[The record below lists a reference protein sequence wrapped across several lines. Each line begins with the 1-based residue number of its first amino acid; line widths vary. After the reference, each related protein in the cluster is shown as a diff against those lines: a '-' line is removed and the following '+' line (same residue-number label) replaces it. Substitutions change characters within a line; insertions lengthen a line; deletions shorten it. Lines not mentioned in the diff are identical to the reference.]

1 MKQRYRIN
9 NCGVARRR
17 RPDYHARMNISS
29 EIFSRIIAD
38 HIERERL
45 TLAPYACPSRQGLR
59 KQPDRETIPDEY
71 NFRPV
76 FYHDTDSIIHSRAYT
91 RYIDKTQVF
100 SLFENDHITHRV
112 LHVQFVSKIA
122 RVIGRALRLNED
134 LIEAIALGHD
144 LGHAPFGHDGESILN
159 HLCRQH
165 GIGCFCHNAQSVRAL
180 TRLERGGSGL
190 NLSLQVLDGIL
201 AHNGEMLHREYIP
214 QYGKTWEQFEQEYE
228 ACFSEPEFSRKI
240 RPMTLEGCV
249 MRISDIIAY
258 IGRDIED
265 AIELKLLQRG
275 DIPAPIAGILG
286 SRNAE
291 IIDSLVKNLIE
302 HSYGR
307 DHLVFSDDVF
317 QALHDLLE
325 FNREHIYF
333 NQKIKSELPKIRN
346 IFCML
351 FDRYMQDYET
361 GNRQAA
367 LFTYFLR
374 DDMSAYLE
382 KTGPVR
388 AIIDFLAGMTDRFM
402 VDQFKRTFLPQSLG
416 YQAPGE

>member
-1 MKQRYRIN
+1 
-9 NCGVARRR
+9 
-17 RPDYHARMNISS
+17 MNTESD
-29 EIFSRIIAD
+29 IFSRIVEENR
-38 HIERERL
+38 ERERL
-45 TLAPYACPSRQGLR
+45 TLAPYACPSCRGLR
-59 KQPDRETIPDEY
+59 KHPNLEPIPDDR

-134 LIEAIALGHD
+134 LIEAIALAHD

-159 HLCRQH
+159 QICQQH
-165 GIGCFCHNAQSVRAL
+165 QLGCFCHNAQSVRSL
-180 TRLERGGSGL
+180 ILLERGGHGL

-201 AHNGEMLHREYIP
+201 AHNGEMLHREYVP
-214 QYGKTWEQFEQEYE
+214 QYGKTRDEFDREYE
-228 ACFSEPEFSRKI
+228 ACFTEPGFSRQI
-240 RPMTLEGCV
+240 HPMTLEGCV
-249 MRISDIIAY
+249 MRISDVIAY

-265 AIELKLLQRG
+265 AIELKLLRRE
-275 DIPAPIAGILG
+275 DIPAPVVGVLG
-286 SRNAE
+286 NRNAE
-291 IIDSLVKNLIE
+291 IIDRLVRDLIVN
-302 HSYGR
+302 SYGL
-307 DHLVFSDDVF
+307 DHLVFSHDVF

-325 FNREHIYF
+325 FNRERIYF
-333 NQKIKSELPKIRN
+333 NQKIKSELPKIKN

-351 FDRYMQDYET
+351 FDRYSGDYRNN
-361 GNRQAA
+361 NRSSA

-374 DDMSAYLE
+374 DNMTAYLE
-382 KTGPVR
+382 KTGPGR

-402 VDQFKRTFLPQSLG
+402 VDQFKRTFLPHSLG
-416 YQAPGE
+416 YQAPGV

>member
-1 MKQRYRIN
+1 MT
-9 NCGVARRR
+9 A
-17 RPDYHARMNISS
+17 STT
-29 EIFSRIIAD
+29 IFTRIIEANA
-38 HIERERL
+38 ERERL
-45 TLAPYACPSRQGLR
+45 TLSSCACPSNQGLR
-59 KQPDRETIPDEY
+59 RYPEQEAVPDEA

-144 LGHAPFGHDGESILN
+144 LGHAPFGHDGEAIL
-159 HLCRQH
+159 HQLCKQH
-165 GIGCFCHNAQSVRAL
+165 ELGCFCHNAQSVRAL
-180 TRLERGGSGL
+180 MRLERAGRGL
-190 NLSLQVLDGIL
+190 NLALQVLDGIL

-214 QYGKTWEQFEQEYE
+214 QYGKTWDEFEAEYH
-228 ACFSEPEFSRKI
+228 ACFSEEGFSRKI

-249 MRISDIIAY
+249 MRISDVIGY

-265 AIELKLLQRG
+265 AIELKLLQRS
-275 DIPAPIAGILG
+275 DLPESITRVLG
-286 SRNAE
+286 NRNAE
-291 IIDSLVKNLIE
+291 IIDSLVRNLIE
-302 HSYGR
+302 NSYGK
-307 DHLVFSDDVF
+307 DHLAFSNEVF

-333 NQKIKSELPKIRN
+333 NQKIKVELPKIRN
-346 IFCML
+346 IFSML
-351 FDRYMQDYET
+351 FDRYMEDYRQN
-361 GNRQAA
+361 NRSSA

-374 DDMSAYLE
+374 DNMAAYIE
-382 KTGPVR
+382 ETPPGR
-388 AIIDFLAGMTDRFM
+388 AVIDFLAGMTDRFM
-402 VDQFKRTFLPQSLG
+402 VDQFRRTFLPHSLG

>member
-1 MKQRYRIN
+1 
-9 NCGVARRR
+9 
-17 RPDYHARMNISS
+17 MNAASD
-29 EIFSRIIAD
+29 IFSRIIKEN
-38 HIERERL
+38 IERERL
-45 TLAPYACPSRQGLR
+45 TLSPHACPSTSGLR
-59 KQPDRETIPDEY
+59 HHPEREAVPDHE

-122 RVIGRALRLNED
+122 RVIGRALSLNED

-144 LGHAPFGHDGESILN
+144 LGHAPFGHDGEAIL
-159 HLCRQH
+159 HQICCQH
-165 GIGCFCHNAQSVRAL
+165 GLGCFCHNAQSVRAL
-180 TRLERGGSGL
+180 MLLERAGTGL

-201 AHNGEMLHREYIP
+201 AHNGEMLNREYIP
-214 QYGKTWEQFEQEYE
+214 QYGKTWDEFEAEYH
-228 ACFSEPEFSRKI
+228 ACFAEEGFSRKI

-249 MRISDIIAY
+249 MRISDVIGY

-265 AIELKLLQRG
+265 AIELNLLARQ
-275 DIPAPIAGILG
+275 DIPESITHVLG

-291 IIDSLVKNLIE
+291 IIDCLVRDLIE
-302 HSYGR
+302 HSYGK
-307 DHLVFSDDVF
+307 DHLAFSGDVF

-333 NQKIKSELPKIRN
+333 NEKIKGELPKIRN
-346 IFCML
+346 IFSML
-351 FDRYMQDYET
+351 FERYLEDLRSN
-361 GNRQAA
+361 NRQSD
-367 LFTYFLR
+367 LFAHFLR
-374 DDMSAYLE
+374 DNMAEYIKQTKPE
-382 KTGPVR
+382 R

-402 VDQFKRTFLPQSLG
+402 VDQFRRTFLPHSLG